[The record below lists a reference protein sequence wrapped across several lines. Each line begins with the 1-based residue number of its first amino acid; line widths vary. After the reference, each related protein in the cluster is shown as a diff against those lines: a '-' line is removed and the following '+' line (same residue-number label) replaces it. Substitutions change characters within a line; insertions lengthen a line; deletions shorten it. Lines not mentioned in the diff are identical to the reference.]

1 MTTVEGA
8 GLAIAEWPSTVRHLL
23 RLRPSSR
30 LILGQFVS
38 LLVETFSRRAQLP
51 VRPVFGSL
59 FWASSAKQKALTN
72 LVKDSV
78 KGVVMSDDFSDI
90 SDEEVVSAT
99 Q

>member
-1 MTTVEGA
+1 
-8 GLAIAEWPSTVRHLL
+8 
-23 RLRPSSR
+23 
-30 LILGQFVS
+30 
-38 LLVETFSRRAQLP
+38 